1 MGGPKKKKPGQAG
14 AAKKAEPQIVPHRN
28 LYVGNLAGMDMTQE
42 KLSDL
47 FKACGE
53 VTMVQFVAVPV
64 PPAKNPWAFVEFATV
79 EDASSAIKKLHGE
92 SGMFVKYAN
101 TLSDGTNA
109 PKELP
114 RDAAAEEQEE
124 AKEGR
129 TEEASGDE
137 NPDVACPA
145 LVHPDPVG
153 AARCNYPNPVE
164 NLQALVQKA
173 TREGS
178 SIRDHVIYTVE
189 EIEEDFGALVATV
202 ELRLPAGCHTSRGE
216 AKDNKKEAT
225 KSAAQVALRN
235 PEVHRLLPPLPPKVR
250 ESKASK
256 AEDSGDEEEED
267 ELASTACTE
276 KLSIKKQR
284 QLQKEEVRA
293 KRQAK
298 RNAAKAIKAAIAAEE
313 SDENDDEEEE
323 EEESED
329 RDGSTREESEDQEE
343 SEEEDVESSS
353 DDDEDDLVCVNAS
366 ELAAKMKSIKE
377 RISSQSRKRVGKS
390 AGSAKEKDKAGIAKA
405 EKLAQKAADR
415 AAQKAADRADT
426 KDIGIE
432 VVFKSAWSQTGA
444 KTNYVKP

>member
-1 MGGPKKKKPGQAG
+1 MGAPKKKKPGQAG
-14 AAKKAEPQIVPHRN
+14 AAKKIEPQIVPHRN

-53 VTMVQFVAVPV
+53 VTKVQFVAVPL
-64 PPAKNPWAFVEFATV
+64 PPAKNPFGLVEFATV
-79 EDASSAIKKLHGE
+79 EDASSAIERLHGE
-92 SGMFVKYAN
+92 SGMLVKYHN

-114 RDAAAEEQEE
+114 REAVVEEQEE
-124 AKEGR
+124 PKEGC

-137 NPDVACPA
+137 KPDVACAA

-178 SIRDHVIYTVE
+178 SIRDHLIYTVE

-202 ELRLPAGCHTSRGE
+202 ELRLPAGCQTSRGE
-216 AKDNKKEAT
+216 PKDTKKEAT

-250 ESKASK
+250 EVKASK
-256 AEDSGDEEEED
+256 AEDSGDEEEEED
-267 ELASTACTE
+267 LASTACTE
-276 KLSIKKQR
+276 KISVKKQR

-298 RNAAKAIKAAIAAEE
+298 RNAAKAIQAALAAEE
-313 SDENDDEEEE
+313 SDDNDDAE

-329 RDGSTREESEDQEE
+329 GEDSTRQESEDQEE
-343 SEEEDVESSS
+343 SEEEDGEDSS
-353 DDDEDDLVCVNAS
+353 DEDEDDLVCVNAS
-366 ELAAKMKSIKE
+366 ELAAKMKVIKE
-377 RISSQSRKRVGKS
+377 RIGSQSRKREGKS
-390 AGSAKEKDKAGIAKA
+390 AGSKKEKDKSGFAKA
-405 EKLAQKAADR
+405 EK
-415 AAQKAADRADT
+415 AAQKSQQQSDT
-426 KDIGIE
+426 KVIGIE
-432 VVFKSAWSQTGA
+432 VVFTSAWSQTGA

>member
-28 LYVGNLAGMDMTQE
+28 IYVGNLAGMEMTQE

-53 VTMVQFVAVPV
+53 VTMVQFVAEPL
-64 PPAKNPWAFVEFATV
+64 PPAKNPFGFVEFATV
-79 EDASSAIKKLHGE
+79 EEASSAIEKLHGE
-92 SGMFVKYAN
+92 SGMIVKYAN

-114 RDAAAEEQEE
+114 STHSREEAVVED
-124 AKEGR
+124 AKEGQ

-137 NPDVACPA
+137 KPEVACTA

-153 AARCNYPNPVE
+153 AARRDYPNPVE

-173 TREGS
+173 IREGS
-178 SIRDHVIYTVE
+178 SIRDHIIYTVE
-189 EIEEDFGALVATV
+189 EVEEDFGALIATI

-216 AKDNKKEAT
+216 PKDNKKEAT

-250 ESKASK
+250 EVKASK
-256 AEDSGDEEEED
+256 AEHSEDEEEEV
-267 ELASTACTE
+267 ASTACTE
-276 KLSIKKQR
+276 KLSVKKQR
-284 QLQKEEVRA
+284 QLQKEEIRA

-298 RNAAKAIKAAIAAEE
+298 RNAVKAIKAALAAEE
-313 SDENDDEEEE
+313 SDDDDE

-329 RDGSTREESEDQEE
+329 GEDSTREDSEDQEE
-343 SEEEDVESSS
+343 SEEEDIEDSS
-353 DDDEDDLVCVNAS
+353 DEDEDSLVCVNAA
-366 ELAAKMKSIKE
+366 ELASKMKAIKE
-377 RISSQSRKRVGKS
+377 RIGSQSRKRDGKS
-390 AGSAKEKDKAGIAKA
+390 ALSTKKKDKSGLSKA
-405 EKLAQKAADR
+405 EK
-415 AAQKAADRADT
+415 AAQKGQMQTDT

-432 VVFKSAWSQTGA
+432 VVFTSAWSATGA